1 MKKFKLLITMLTLA
15 PIFAF
20 AQSDL
25 ESRIDELEEN
35 QLLNIFSFSGNLKYM
50 YDSRQLETDAGDK
63 QDGNWNRLSMGF
75 NVVAKPYED
84 ITFYSTFRMSKFFN
98 TIFGNE
104 PNEGGLT
111 ESRSFTGSQL
121 YVEKAYADVKM
132 SDSLVFSFGR
142 LPTIEGVPT
151 NYHDGKSLMG
161 TYPLMA
167 YSATLD
173 GLALTYKPLNSLA
186 LRMVYTPFQG
196 APTNFSAEDDANNDG
211 DSDGKRVAFDTEPVN
226 VEVITAMLDYT
237 TSFSWA
243 RSFNVVLQYTDI
255 PKYDLY
261 HAATGTASGGTVATV
276 PNSGV
281 HFETTLTTIHVEM
294 LDLANIGLN
303 LSVSHLMTENLTE
316 ATGALATS
324 DSSGTQ
330 KGSGT
335 LLALQYAG
343 LQNHIFG
350 LHYLSSTKEY
360 GKFDSINNTLGSIVR
375 DSGMESF
382 MSTIGSAADVYY
394 THRFKP
400 TFTGT
405 LGYMMQDIDAV
416 NWGRYGITNPSET
429 DSSKK
434 KINTAYMRL
443 NLDF

>member
-1 MKKFKLLITMLTLA
+1 MLTLA

-75 NVVAKPYED
+75 NVVARPYED

-151 NYHDGKSLMG
+151 NYHDGKSVMG

-167 YSATLD
+167 YAATLD
-173 GLALTYKPLNSLA
+173 GLALTYKPVNSLA

-196 APTNFSAEDDANNDG
+196 APTNFSDKDDPNSDG
-211 DSDGKRVAFDTEPVN
+211 DSDGKRVSFDTEPVN
-226 VEVITAMLDYT
+226 VEAITAMIDYN

-255 PKYDLY
+255 PKYDLRN
-261 HAATGTASGGTVATV
+261 AATGSASVTGTASLH
-276 PNSGV
+276 S
-281 HFETTLTTIHVEM
+281 ETTLTTVHVEM

-303 LSVSHLMTENLTE
+303 LSLSHLMTSNQTV
-316 ATGALATS
+316 ADGALVSFNS
-324 DSSGTQ
+324 DKQ
-330 KGSGT
+330 DGSGT